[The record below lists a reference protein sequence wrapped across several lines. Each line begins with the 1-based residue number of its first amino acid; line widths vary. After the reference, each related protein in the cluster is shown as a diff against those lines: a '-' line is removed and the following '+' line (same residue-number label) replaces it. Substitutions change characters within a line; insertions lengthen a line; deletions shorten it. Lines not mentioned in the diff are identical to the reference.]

1 MAKSLTALMAAI
13 AELEERLPVSDLTEL
28 SDLTGEGLG
37 VFAQNWPR
45 IATHRRREVMRR
57 LADICRTNF
66 QVDFSAVALIGI
78 ADPDSLVRLSAIETF
93 WDTEDPR
100 YIAPLLELALTDP
113 EPPVQAEA
121 MQVLGQFVLLGE
133 LGRIQR
139 PEFDDLTDKLISLL
153 EREEIATL
161 LRCRALEAVASAG
174 LERVPELIADA
185 YRSGVEELKISAVS
199 AMGRTVDAMWEPII
213 LAELD
218 SLSPCMR
225 YHATQA
231 AGGVG
236 LQAAVAQ
243 LVELLEDPDSQV
255 LVAAIEALGEI
266 GGDEAREALEQLL
279 DDEEYGE
286 LAEDAL
292 ELIDLAS
299 VTPSM
304 LTRHRE
310 A

>member
-1 MAKSLTALMAAI
+1 MAKSLTALMSAI
-13 AELEERLPVSDLTEL
+13 AELEERLPISDLTEL
-28 SDLTGEGLG
+28 SDLTGEGLSI
-37 VFAQNWPR
+37 FAQNWPR

-93 WDTEDPR
+93 WDTEDPC
-100 YIAPLLELALTDP
+100 YIAPLLELALADP

-133 LGRIQR
+133 LGRIPR
-139 PEFDDLTDKLISLL
+139 PEFDDLTDKLMALL

-218 SLSPCMR
+218 SLSPSMR
-225 YHATQA
+225 YHAAQA

>member
-218 SLSPCMR
+218 SLSPSMR
-225 YHATQA
+225 YHAAQA

>member
-1 MAKSLTALMAAI
+1 MAKSLAALMAQI
-13 AELEERLPVSDLTEL
+13 GQLEERLPVSDLTQL
-28 SDLTGEGLG
+28 SDLTGEELS
-37 VFAQNWPR
+37 VFAQNWPK
-45 IATHRRREVMRR
+45 IATHRRRKVMRR

-78 ADPDSLVRLSAIETF
+78 EDSDSLVRLAAIETF

-121 MQVLGQFVLLGE
+121 MQALGQFVLLGE
-133 LGRIQR
+133 LGKIPQS
-139 PEFDDLTDKLISLL
+139 EFDHLTEELLALL

-185 YRSGVEELKISAVS
+185 YRSGVEELKIGAVS

-218 SLSPCMR
+218 SQSPSMR
-225 YHATQA
+225 YHAAQA

-243 LVELLEDPDSQV
+243 LIELLEDPDAQV
-255 LVAAIEALGEI
+255 LVAAIKALGEI
-266 GGDEAREALEQLL
+266 GGDKARQALEQLL

-299 VTPSM
+299 VTPSL

-310 A
+310 E